1 MKDIII
7 VMKKALLV
15 ICAVFSISTKAQVVG
30 TEQIV
35 NKEVFTG
42 TFIVNGDKDKYYP
55 VVFKSGNQNLINNI
69 RIYRSYSEPG
79 PSEFSPTHKGGL
91 LLDIDVNYGGWGGIT
106 YDWRINDLRQAYHE
120 TFGGAQNGMHNIG
133 FIVFLRGGGF
143 RYHYQSDKAA
153 NIQIALNSDIIY
165 DHSHDPYDAFA
176 PAPLDEPNKENINS
190 HKLIDGITNTSGNIG
205 IGTNT
210 PDRKLTVQGHVNI
223 GGTTN
228 AHLWVR
234 HINGKEPTT
243 NADSNLYLNY
253 GNGHDVHIGGSS
265 NASGSDLYIP
275 KGKIIVGSASTDV
288 PLAVRAYSEDII
300 SRFENK
306 TSSDKVK
313 GIRLTARNSNDQYKY
328 LDLAIDAEHEKI
340 GLGIGTSSG
349 NLPIAKTNLDLA
361 QIVIDRNGGN
371 VGIGTANPDEKLAV
385 NGTIHAKEVRVD
397 LNNWP
402 DYVFEST
409 YKLPTLEE
417 VEQQIKEKGH
427 LPNIPSA
434 EEVEKN
440 GAQLGEMNKKLLEKI
455 EELTLYTIQQEK
467 DNKKMLLIIEKL
479 EERISELEKK

>member
-1 MKDIII
+1 MMFVITSSILYSQNYNPVINYYFNSTPNNGVKISTNLPFANGYGMPTLIIEGYDYHSGNSI
-7 VMKKALLV
+7 GLTLNYYVYNNIFVKKSVSSFGGFTPEIKLYNENGKVV
-15 ICAVFSISTKAQVVG
+15 IFINEKRYYSRFSIRAYDKGKGLNDTHFQNW
-30 TEQIV
+30 TITDELP
-35 NKEVFTG
+35 TG
-42 TFIVNGDKDKYYP
+42 TNETIVPYNNSFDGN
-55 VVFKSGNQNLINNI
+55 VRFK
-69 RIYRSYSEPG
+69 
-79 PSEFSPTHKGGL
+79 
-91 LLDIDVNYGGWGGIT
+91 
-106 YDWRINDLRQAYHE
+106 
-120 TFGGAQNGMHNIG
+120 
-133 FIVFLRGGGF
+133 
-143 RYHYQSDKAA
+143 
-153 NIQIALNSDIIY
+153 
-165 DHSHDPYDAFA
+165 
-176 PAPLDEPNKENINS
+176 
-190 HKLIDGITNTSGNIG
+190 DGIWDSNGNVG
-205 IGTNT
+205 IGTT
-210 PDRKLTVQGHVNI
+210 SPDRKLTVQGHVNI
-223 GGTTN
+223 GGTSN

-234 HINGKEPTT
+234 HINGKEPAT
-243 NADSNLYLNY
+243 AQDSNLYLNY
-253 GNGHDVHIGGSS
+253 GNGHDVHIGGASY
-265 NASGSDLYIP
+265 ASGSDLYIP
-275 KGKIIVGSASTDV
+275 KGKIIVGGASTDV
-288 PLAVRAYSEDII
+288 PLAVRAYSEDVI

-340 GLGIGTSSG
+340 GLGVGTSSG

-361 QIVIDRNGGN
+361 QIVIDRNGGK

-417 VEQQIKEKGH
+417 LEQQIKEKGH

-479 EERISELEKK
+479 EERISELENK